1 MAAVPKVAPELPRK
15 RALALVLGVVLVA
28 GCRSESSRTTPAV
41 SSGSASRVAEA
52 PWVAAEGLELV
63 GKAAPE
69 WHDLAWIQGGPLELR
84 ALRGKLV
91 LIRLWLVEC
100 GFCKATAPALNELH
114 SRFAQRG
121 LVVVGVHHPK
131 SESARKLDRVRSTAR
146 EYGFE
151 FPVAHDDSWST
162 VRAYGVGSAFKSFT
176 SVSVLVDR
184 DGRIAWVHDGG
195 EFHRGGGEG
204 HRECNRAFDALVAEI
219 ERRSSETR

>member
-1 MAAVPKVAPELPRK
+1 MPYVTPESPRI
-15 RALALVLGVVLVA
+15 RALAAVLGVVLVA
-28 GCRSESSRTTPAV
+28 GCRSEPSRTTPTG
-41 SSGSASRVAEA
+41 SSSSSRVAAA

-63 GKAAPE
+63 GRAAPE
-69 WHDLAWIQGGPLELR
+69 WHGLAWIQGGPLELK
-84 ALRGKLV
+84 ALRGRLV
-91 LIRLWLVEC
+91 LIRFWLVEC

-114 SRFAQRG
+114 SRFAERG
-121 LVVVGVHHPK
+121 LVVIGVHHPK
-131 SESARKLDRVRSTAR
+131 SDSARELDRVRGTAR

-151 FPVAHDDSWST
+151 FAVAHDDSWST

-195 EFHRGGGEG
+195 EFHRGGGES

-219 ERRSSETR
+219 ERRSQKKR